1 MHYLKLIVIASFFSS
16 SAQNVVAGTK
26 GAISGELVSLE
37 IWSPDVPDLTL
48 IDLPG
53 IARVAVGDQPK
64 DIGEQV
70 KLSLLICQSIHRVT
84 SVTYLIY
91 KPLL

>member
-1 MHYLKLIVIASFFSS
+1 
-16 SAQNVVAGTK
+16 VVAGTK
-26 GAISGELVSLE
+26 GAISGELISLE
-37 IWSPDVPDLTL
+37 IRSPDVPDLTL

-70 KLSLLICQSIHRVT
+70 KLSLTYQTVHRIT
-84 SVTYLIY
+84 SVTYLVCE
-91 KPLL
+91 PLLQDAGVVMLGF